1 MKCSIARRP
10 LWRSKDPSMSWIF
23 ILGKVAMFIY
33 YQTRTH
39 SSDEGT
45 SEGSVNICQ
54 VLETPDFHVPSRH
67 GP

>member
-1 MKCSIARRP
+1 MKWSIASGP
-10 LWRSKDPSMSWIF
+10 LWRSKDPSMSSIF

-45 SEGSVNICQ
+45 SEGSVNI
-54 VLETPDFHVPSRH
+54 
-67 GP
+67 